1 MDEEKTIAEEVA
13 EELGTTADETDIEQA
28 KDRVEGAEDID
39 TDAIREEVRDE
50 DRDTR
55 SDIDRLYD
63 RLDAIETKIDEQIAA
78 INGLSRV
85 MLDGGAVIT
94 DGQPVDV
101 VSPSEF
107 VDFDDMDLTI

>member
-55 SDIDRLYD
+55 YDIERLYD

>member
-1 MDEEKTIAEEVA
+1 MDESKTIAEEVA

-55 SDIDRLYD
+55 YDIDRLYD